1 MELVIIMKFVQK
13 LISRANSGDYHL
25 DRVPNQ
31 YRNQMKKLLDEIKY
45 NNYSY
50 NYVLYEFI
58 MYNDYLLRNHEFFKT
73 CMMVY

>member
-1 MELVIIMKFVQK
+1 MELVIIMKFVKK
-13 LISRANSGDYHL
+13 LITRAKSGDYRL
-25 DRVPNQ
+25 DLVPVK
-31 YRNQMKKLLDEIKY
+31 YHAQMIKLLNDIRS

-58 MYNDYLLRNHEFFKT
+58 MYNDYSLHNHEFFKT